1 MSYARNKRR
10 KTINRRNKARHNE
23 KTKPTEKGAST
34 ATENKLPD
42 AKSKRTPRLYLPK
55 R

>member
-10 KTINRRNKARHNE
+10 KAINRRNNAHQ
-23 KTKPTEKGAST
+23 KTKTIKKGASVV
-34 ATENKLPD
+34 ATGKPPD
-42 AKSKRTPRLYLPK
+42 AKIRRTPRLYLPQ